1 MPQSKLLVDSGF
13 LYALH
18 DRDDEN
24 NVPVS
29 AIAELYRGEFI
40 IPYVVRTEAAFLF
53 RRAGGALR
61 VAQFLAALMKGSYR
75 YEIVSPDDLIRA
87 SSIMTQYA
95 DDNLDFVDCC
105 IMALSERLTVTQICT
120 LDRRDFSM
128 FRPVH
133 CEYLELLP

>member
-1 MPQSKLLVDSGF
+1 MPQSKFLVDSGF
-13 LYALH
+13 LYALY

-24 NVPVS
+24 NAPVS
-29 AIAELYRGEFI
+29 AIAELYRGGFI
-40 IPYVVRTEAAFLF
+40 IPYVVLTEAAFLF

-61 VAQFLAALMKGSYR
+61 VAQFLNALVKGSYR
-75 YEIVSPDDLIRA
+75 YEIVSPDDLARA

-95 DDNLDFVDCC
+95 NANLDFVDCC